1 MEETRQQIMD
11 AVIDQFNEKG
21 MKFTMDDISRELH
34 ISKKTI
40 YKEFDD
46 KDELFFA
53 TVDYGFSAIKK
64 KEAEIIAD
72 ESLNLVDKISRLIVC
87 LPDNYKNIDFRRVYQ
102 LKDKYP
108 KVYMKVAERVE
119 SDWGETEKLLNQAM
133 DQGLR
138 VEFYSKNDKQLD
150 LTHREFELLYYLAQH
165 LGEVITR
172 ENLLETVWGYDYFG
186 DVRTVDVTVRRLREK
201 VEDTP
206 SRPQYVSTRRGV
218 GYYMSNPHD

>member
-1 MEETRQQIMD
+1 MQETRQMIMD
-11 AVIDQFNEKG
+11 AVIDQFNRKG
-21 MKFTMDDISRELH
+21 MKFTMDDISKELH

-64 KEAEIIAD
+64 KEAEIVAD
-72 ESLNLVDKISRLIVC
+72 DSLDLIDKISKLIVC

-108 KVYMKVAERVE
+108 KVYMKLAERIE

-133 DQGLR
+133 DQGLIKKVPVPLIKLMVEGSIEKFLSSEELAKTDLSYEQSLDKMIDIIINGLR
-138 VEFYSKNDKQLD
+138 V
-150 LTHREFELLYYLAQH
+150 
-165 LGEVITR
+165 
-172 ENLLETVWGYDYFG
+172 
-186 DVRTVDVTVRRLREK
+186 
-201 VEDTP
+201 
-206 SRPQYVSTRRGV
+206 
-218 GYYMSNPHD
+218 

>member
-1 MEETRQQIMD
+1 MEETRKQIMD

-64 KEAEIIAD
+64 KEAEIVAD
-72 ESLNLVDKISRLIVC
+72 DSLDLVDKISKLIVC

-102 LKDKYP
+102 LKEKYP

-133 DQGLR
+133 DQGLIKR
-138 VEFYSKNDKQLD
+138 VPIQLIKLMVEGAIEKFLSSEELSRTEYSYEDSLNMMID
-150 LTHREFELLYYLAQH
+150 
-165 LGEVITR
+165 VII
-172 ENLLETVWGYDYFG
+172 NGI
-186 DVRTVDVTVRRLREK
+186 K
-201 VEDTP
+201 A
-206 SRPQYVSTRRGV
+206 
-218 GYYMSNPHD
+218 

>member
-1 MEETRQQIMD
+1 MEETRKQIMD

-64 KEAEIIAD
+64 KEAEIVAD
-72 ESLNLVDKISRLIVC
+72 ESLDLVDKISKLIVC

-102 LKDKYP
+102 LKEKYP

-133 DQGLR
+133 DQGLIKR
-138 VEFYSKNDKQLD
+138 VPIQLIKLMVEGAIEKFLSSEELARTEYSYEDSLNMMIN
-150 LTHREFELLYYLAQH
+150 
-165 LGEVITR
+165 VII
-172 ENLLETVWGYDYFG
+172 NGI
-186 DVRTVDVTVRRLREK
+186 K
-201 VEDTP
+201 A
-206 SRPQYVSTRRGV
+206 
-218 GYYMSNPHD
+218 

>member
-138 VEFYSKNDKQLD
+138 VEFYSHGGEGFAR
-150 LTHREFELLYYLAQH
+150 LTYRATVGAQTI
-165 LGEVITR
+165 E
-172 ENLLETVWGYDYFG
+172 
-186 DVRTVDVTVRRLREK
+186 RLR
-201 VEDTP
+201 
-206 SRPQYVSTRRGV
+206 
-218 GYYMSNPHD
+218 

>member
-133 DQGLR
+133 DQGL
-138 VEFYSKNDKQLD
+138 
-150 LTHREFELLYYLAQH
+150 
-165 LGEVITR
+165 
-172 ENLLETVWGYDYFG
+172 
-186 DVRTVDVTVRRLREK
+186 
-201 VEDTP
+201 
-206 SRPQYVSTRRGV
+206 
-218 GYYMSNPHD
+218 